1 MPKGLRFALMAMA
14 PYMAVAIGL
23 YGLHSAWVAILAYHA
38 QILFWAWESRRG
50 PADLVGAL
58 KKGWSAPLLLALG
71 IPGVLL
77 GPALWVLLEVALRE
91 GLVLGNWLERYGLSG
106 SGWLLFVF
114 YYGLLHPCLEQI
126 HWDRLR
132 RDRRGHDPLARHR
145 PRLHWPQRAAWAH
158 ALFAGYHV
166 LVLVLLLRPVW
177 VAVSF
182 AVLLAIAVA
191 WSRVREH
198 LGGLAVVAA
207 SHTIADAVLMA
218 AVYLVAGRL

>member
-1 MPKGLRFALMAMA
+1 MTPKGLRFALMAMA
-14 PYMAVAIGL
+14 PYVAVTIGL
-23 YGLHSAWVAILAYHA
+23 YGLHDAWVAILAYHA
-38 QILFWAWESRRG
+38 QILFWAWQDRIG

-58 KKGWSAPLLLALG
+58 EKGWSAPLLLALG

-132 RDRRGHDPLARHR
+132 RDRRGHH
-145 PRLHWPQRAAWAH
+145 AH

-166 LVLVLLLRPVW
+166 LVLVLLLKPVW

-182 AVLLAIAVA
+182 AVLLAISVA
-191 WSRVREH
+191 WSRVREQ
-198 LGGLAVVAA
+198 LGGLGVVAA

-218 AVYLVAGRL
+218 AVYLLAGRL